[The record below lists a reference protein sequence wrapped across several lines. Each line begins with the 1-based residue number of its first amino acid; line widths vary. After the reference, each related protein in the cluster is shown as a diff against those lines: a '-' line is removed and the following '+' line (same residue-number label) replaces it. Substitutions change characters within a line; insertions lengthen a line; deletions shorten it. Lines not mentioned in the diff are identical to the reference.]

1 MSKVMPEIFPD
12 LEHVVTN
19 WAPSAVG
26 AYTVH
31 SPSRCKE
38 CWGGLMGRG
47 PAPGEFS
54 EIRCRVCGIN
64 VQGKEATEEYR
75 RISEEAQENALR
87 MRCGDDPEY
96 GEGPFL
102 QKAIIVEEILSKAE
116 LKDRVAKKL
125 RKNRRNKQVLTRST
139 FPLGAPG
146 NLYMQ
151 AKILISGVRDVYSVH
166 GTSMTEHE
174 IVDLEDGG
182 FKLDLTK
189 SSGKMVQD
197 PQYQEFKM
205 MSRLGCQM
213 SAAILAA
220 FACELVMK
228 AISLT
233 CKDEA
238 SRTHD
243 LLDLYQDLPE
253 DSRRRVAVDYEAI
266 ADVMEEGRHIFG
278 RWRYFE
284 NNAGPEALRGM
295 VDLGRTLRLAKAARV
310 LLDEAMLV
318 GLYGG
323 AKMNAREK
331 VRVEGPTEEYEQE
344 VKLTIKAGESPRR
357 KAEPLPDRW
366 TTVKS
371 TRSEIDKC
379 KKRGQPSVLSWSATR
394 DKRQFDLTVSAGDSQ
409 RAAEEG
415 PLPRSSK
422 VDSLYSKTGKANK
435 PED

>member
-1 MSKVMPEIFPD
+1 MGIVAEPIQQR
-12 LEHVVTN
+12 
-19 WAPSAVG
+19 VG
-26 AYTVH
+26 
-31 SPSRCKE
+31 
-38 CWGGLMGRG
+38 LD
-47 PAPGEFS
+47 
-54 EIRCRVCGIN
+54 GI
-64 VQGKEATEEYR
+64 GKQAH
-75 RISEEAQENALR
+75 
-87 MRCGDDPEY
+87 
-96 GEGPFL
+96 PFL
-102 QKAIIVEEILSKAE
+102 DTAIAGQHQRPL
-116 LKDRVAKKL
+116 LVAFVDDVVQIIRL
-125 RKNRRNKQVLTRST
+125 LI
-139 FPLGAPG
+139 GHG

-151 AKILISGVRDVYSVH
+151 AKILISGVRVVYSVH

-182 FKLDLTK
+182 FKLGLTK
-189 SSGKMVQD
+189 SAGKMVQD

-205 MSRLGCQM
+205 MGRLGCQM

-415 PLPRSSK
+415 RGVPRLTRCTRRPARRTSQ
-422 VDSLYSKTGKANK
+422 KTEPAWVRAASTFAGEPVRTARALRCEPASGNAGHG
-435 PED
+435 ERSVARQSISDRIF